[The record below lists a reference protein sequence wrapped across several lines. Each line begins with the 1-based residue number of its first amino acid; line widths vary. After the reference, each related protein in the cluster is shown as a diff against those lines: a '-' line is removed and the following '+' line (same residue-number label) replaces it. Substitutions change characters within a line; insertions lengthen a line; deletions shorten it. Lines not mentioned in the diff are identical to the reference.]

1 MSVITIVHTERDG
14 TLIEGSSKGDGVYE
28 VLLDLRCRGQGN
40 WRYFRSLGQLG
51 LGQSRDK
58 PAQRWKI
65 DTAAEALRAAGHQVE
80 VSIDNDTRRTF
91 AEAEADRY
99 QRAEDRTLYH
109 DEVAGRAAGR
119 SEAAYRAEH
128 RIIDGYPAGQP
139 ILVGHHSERRH
150 RRDLERADAHRRRA
164 WDEQDKAGY
173 HADRAD
179 AAERYQAGR
188 ESVPVTLRRIAK
200 LEAEA
205 RQVQRRL
212 DGTDKFMSYGH
223 PATGEWREQLLT
235 RARDINEELGYWRK
249 HIAARQADGAKVW
262 EPADFAKGDFVQIG
276 LGAWHE
282 VIRVNK
288 KTLTLP
294 AIIAGPGRTVLRAD
308 ESGYP
313 WTDTVPYDKVTAR
326 KNAAEI
332 AELLTG
338 TPAQETTASAE
349 AGGAAAQPEHA
360 GGHSQPGT
368 EAENPGAGP
377 DDEH

>member
-1 MSVITIVHTERDG
+1 MLSQEAADP
-14 TLIEGSSKGDGVYE
+14 S
-28 VLLDLRCRGQGN
+28 RGQLPACGRAAAACARN
-40 WRYFRSLGQLG
+40 SGGFCGGCAGHAWAAPGGREKAGDERHHDRAHRTGWHPHRGQQQGRRGLRGAPGPEASRAGQLAVLPQPGTVG

-58 PAQRWKI
+58 PAQRWTI

-128 RIIDGYPAGQP
+128 RIIEGYPAGQP

-150 RRDLERADAHRRRA
+150 RRDLERADAYRRRA

-173 HADRAD
+173 HADRAE
-179 AAERYQAGR
+179 AAERYQAGAGVR
-188 ESVPVTLRRIAK
+188 ARHPAAHRQAGSRGPAGSAAARRH
-200 LEAEA
+200 
-205 RQVQRRL
+205 RQVHELRPPR
-212 DGTDKFMSYGH
+212 DRK
-223 PATGEWREQLLT
+223 WREQLLA
-235 RARDINEELGYWRK
+235 RARDIDEELDYWRK
-249 HIAARQADGAKVW
+249 HIAARQGDGAKVW
-262 EPADFAKGDFVQIG
+262 EPADFAKGDFVDTG
-276 LGAWHE
+276 LGAWYE

-313 WTDTVPYDKVTAR
+313 GP
-326 KNAAEI
+326 
-332 AELLTG
+332 
-338 TPAQETTASAE
+338 TPSPTTR
-349 AGGAAAQPEHA
+349 
-360 GGHSQPGT
+360 
-368 EAENPGAGP
+368 
-377 DDEH
+377 

>member
-28 VLLDLRCRGQGN
+28 VLLDLRHRGQGN
-40 WRYFRSLGQLG
+40 WRYFPSLGQLG

-58 PAQRWKI
+58 PAQHWKI

-99 QRAEDRTLYH
+99 QRAEDRAIYH
-109 DEVAGRAAGR
+109 DEAAGRAAGR

-164 WDEQDKAGY
+164 WAEQDKAGY
-173 HADRAD
+173 HADRAE

-205 RQVQRRL
+205 RQIQRRL

-223 PATGEWREQLLT
+223 PATGEWREQLLA
-235 RARDINEELGYWRK
+235 RARDIDDELEHWRK

-276 LGAWHE
+276 LGAWYE

-294 AIIAGPGRTVLRAD
+294 AIIAGPGRTVLRAS

-326 KNAAEI
+326 KTAAEI
-332 AELLTG
+332 AELTA
-338 TPAQETTASAE
+338 TPANEPASS
-349 AGGAAAQPEHA
+349 G
-360 GGHSQPGT
+360 
-368 EAENPGAGP
+368 EAETREAGP
-377 DDEH
+377 DDRR

>member
-14 TLIEGSSKGDGVYE
+14 TLIEGSRKGDGVYE
-28 VLLDLRCRGQGN
+28 VLLGLRRDGQGN

-51 LGQSRDK
+51 LGQSRDQ
-58 PAQRWKI
+58 PARRWTI
-65 DTAAEALRAAGHQVE
+65 DKAAEALRAAGHEVE

-99 QRAEDRTLYH
+99 ERAEDRALYH
-109 DEVAGRAAGR
+109 DEAAGRAAGR

-128 RIIDGYPAGQP
+128 RILDGYPMGQP

-150 RRDLERADAHRRRA
+150 RRDLDRADAYRRRA

-179 AAERYQAGR
+179 AAEHYQAGR

-212 DGTDKFMSYGH
+212 DGTDRFMSYGQ
-223 PATGEWREQLLT
+223 PATGEWREQLLA
-235 RARDINEELGYWRK
+235 RARDIDEELGYWRK

-262 EPADFAKGDFVQIG
+262 EPADFTKGDFVQIG
-276 LGAWHE
+276 LGAWYE

-294 AIIAGPGRTVLRAD
+294 AIIAGPGRTVLRAS

-313 WTDTVPYDKVTAR
+313 WTDTVPYDQVTAR
-326 KNAAEI
+326 KTAAEI
-332 AELLTG
+332 AEMSSAG
-338 TPAQETTASAE
+338 PGSTA
-349 AGGAAAQPEHA
+349 AGNDVPGEAAA
-360 GGHSQPGT
+360 
-368 EAENPGAGP
+368 
-377 DDEH
+377 DDV

>member
-28 VLLDLRCRGQGN
+28 VLLGLRRDGQGN

-58 PAQRWKI
+58 PAQRWRI
-65 DTAAEALRAAGHQVE
+65 DKAAEALRAAGHQVE

-99 QRAEDRTLYH
+99 QRAEDRADYH
-109 DEVAGRAAGR
+109 DEAAGRAVGR
-119 SEAAYRAEH
+119 SEAASRAEH
-128 RIIDGYPAGQP
+128 RIIDSYPLGQP

-150 RRDLERADAHRRRA
+150 RRDLERADAYRRRA
-164 WDEQDKAGY
+164 WDEQDKASY

-179 AAERYQAGR
+179 AAGRYQAGR
-188 ESVPVTLRRIAK
+188 ESVPVTLRRIAG

-223 PATGEWREQLLT
+223 PATGEWREQLLA
-235 RARDINEELGYWRK
+235 RARDIDEELEHWRK
-249 HIAARQADGAKVW
+249 HVAARQADGVKVW
-262 EPADFAKGDFVQIG
+262 GPDDFTKGDFVQIG
-276 LGAWHE
+276 LGAWYE

-294 AIIAGPGRTVLRAD
+294 AIIAGPGRTVLRAS
-308 ESGYP
+308 ESGYS

-326 KNAAEI
+326 KSAAEI
-332 AELLTG
+332 AELAARMAEATPG
-338 TPAQETTASAE
+338 TDAGGTAAQQHDTARHSRPGAE
-349 AGGAAAQPEHA
+349 AGLRE
-360 GGHSQPGT
+360 
-368 EAENPGAGP
+368 AGP
-377 DDEH
+377 DEER